1 MIGLLLAKKIASM
14 FLIIAMGFTIVKAGV
29 LKTEDSKPI
38 SMIALYLITPC
49 MIISSFQIELTEEI
63 RHGFLLS
70 MLAAVIILCTVIALT
85 TVFRKAARFD
95 SVEIVSIVYTNSGN
109 LIIPIVLS
117 LFGKEWVVYLSAYNI
132 VLNFLMWT
140 HAKGV
145 LSGDKKPDL
154 RKILLNPNMIAIF
167 IGLFLLFSG
176 VQLPEILADAVDSVG
191 SIVGPACMLV
201 TGMLMAGMN
210 AKKVLSYKRAWVPIL
225 LRLVAVPLLAITL
238 YKVLH
243 LASLTDNG
251 MSVLTITVMACAA
264 PSASSVVQMAQT
276 FQSDAAADYAAAVNV
291 VGTLLCI
298 ITLPIMV
305 TLFTMG

>member
-1 MIGLLLAKKIASM
+1 
-14 FLIIAMGFTIVKAGV
+14 
-29 LKTEDSKPI
+29 
-38 SMIALYLITPC
+38 
-49 MIISSFQIELTEEI
+49 
-63 RHGFLLS
+63 
-70 MLAAVIILCTVIALT
+70 
-85 TVFRKAARFD
+85 
-95 SVEIVSIVYTNSGN
+95 
-109 LIIPIVLS
+109 
-117 LFGKEWVVYLSAYNI
+117 
-132 VLNFLMWT
+132 
-140 HAKGV
+140 
-145 LSGDKKPDL
+145 
-154 RKILLNPNMIAIF
+154 
-167 IGLFLLFSG
+167 
-176 VQLPEILADAVDSVG
+176 
-191 SIVGPACMLV
+191 MLV

-225 LRLVAVPLLAITL
+225 LRLVAVPLLAIAL

-264 PSASSVVQMAQT
+264 PSASSVVQIAQT